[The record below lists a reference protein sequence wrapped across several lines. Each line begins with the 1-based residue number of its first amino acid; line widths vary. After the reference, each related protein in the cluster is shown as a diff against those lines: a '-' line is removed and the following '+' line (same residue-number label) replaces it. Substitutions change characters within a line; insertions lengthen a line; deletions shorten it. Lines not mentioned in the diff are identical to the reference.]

1 MGLRLRPRNLHPRP
15 TSREHRLALCHG
27 VRLCEVSRSASAQLY
42 PALQPAVPTSSRDLT
57 PYPLIDPIA
66 QRRLGGGI
74 GIGGAI
80 RGGKQF
86 D

>member
-1 MGLRLRPRNLHPRP
+1 M
-15 TSREHRLALCHG
+15 
-27 VRLCEVSRSASAQLY
+27 SRSASAQLY

-66 QRRLGGGI
+66 QRSLGGGI